1 MDPTIVVALISFVG
15 TLLGTFAGVITG
27 SKLTEYRIKQLETKV
42 EKHNQIVER
51 TYKLEGQVLEL
62 QHDVR
67 DLKIGI
73 NELRGGQ

>member
-1 MDPTIVVALISFVG
+1 MDPTIIVALISFVG

-67 DLKIGI
+67 DLKGVKK
-73 NELRGGQ
+73 

>member
-1 MDPTIVVALISFVG
+1 MDASIVVALISLAG
-15 TLLGTFAGVITG
+15 TLVSGVTG
-27 SKLTEYRIKQLETKV
+27 VALINWRLNNLEKKV

-67 DLKIGI
+67 DLKSGI

>member
-1 MDPTIVVALISFVG
+1 MDASIVVALISLAG
-15 TLLGTFAGVITG
+15 TLVSGVTG
-27 SKLTEYRIKQLETKV
+27 VALINWRLNNLEKKV

-62 QHDVR
+62 QHDIR
-67 DLKIGI
+67 DLKSGI

>member
-1 MDPTIVVALISFVG
+1 MDASIVVALISLAG
-15 TLLGTFAGVITG
+15 TLISGVTG
-27 SKLTEYRIKQLETKV
+27 VALINWRLSSLEKKV

-67 DLKIGI
+67 DLKSGI

>member
-1 MDPTIVVALISFVG
+1 MDASIVVALISLAG
-15 TLLGTFAGVITG
+15 TLVSGVTG
-27 SKLTEYRIKQLETKV
+27 VALINWRLNNLEKKV

>member
-1 MDPTIVVALISFVG
+1 MDASIVVALISLAG
-15 TLLGTFAGVITG
+15 TLISGVTG
-27 SKLTEYRIKQLETKV
+27 VALINWRLNNLEKKV

-67 DLKIGI
+67 DLKSGI

>member
-1 MDPTIVVALISFVG
+1 MDASIVVALISLAG
-15 TLLGTFAGVITG
+15 TIVSGIAGIALINWRLK
-27 SKLTEYRIKQLETKV
+27 SLETKV

-51 TYKLEGQVLEL
+51 TYTLEGQVLEL

>member
-1 MDPTIVVALISFVG
+1 MDASIVVALISLAG
-15 TLLGTFAGVITG
+15 TIVSGIAGIALINWRLK
-27 SKLTEYRIKQLETKV
+27 SLETKV

-67 DLKIGI
+67 DLKSGI
-73 NELRGGQ
+73 NELRGG

>member
-1 MDPTIVVALISFVG
+1 MDASIVVALISLAG
-15 TLLGTFAGVITG
+15 TLVSGVTG
-27 SKLTEYRIKQLETKV
+27 VALINWRLNNLEKKV

-62 QHDVR
+62 QHNVR

>member
-1 MDPTIVVALISFVG
+1 MDASIVVALISLAG
-15 TLLGTFAGVITG
+15 TIVSGIAGIALINWRLK
-27 SKLTEYRIKQLETKV
+27 SLETKV

-67 DLKIGI
+67 DLKSGI